1 MKFGPFATKLNQMH
15 LVWDTIGPT
24 LGQIH
29 RSVWLESG
37 KKSITILQLYNA
49 SGLQSTNL
57 IVLKS
62 DNNLQVLTPF
72 HLQSTTKFWYKSTIY
87 I

>member
-1 MKFGPFATKLNQMH
+1 MARIFGLEKLATIVLSQQSSFHTQKWQ
-15 LVWDTIGPT
+15 
-24 LGQIH
+24 
-29 RSVWLESG
+29 
-37 KKSITILQLYNA
+37 KITILQLYNA

-72 HLQSTTKFWYKSTIY
+72 NLQPTTKF
-87 I
+87 

>member
-1 MKFGPFATKLNQMH
+1 MARILGLEKLATIVLSQQTSFHTKN
-15 LVWDTIGPT
+15 
-24 LGQIH
+24 
-29 RSVWLESG
+29 G